1 MHRMAFGKGVGANE
15 EATGCHV
22 GGLSC
27 LVWYHTLTGTTIARA
42 EPDATLARPHQS
54 DLCMV
59 GTTIPH
65 LSTTSHQSMTDNV
78 TISFDSDMM

>member
-27 LVWYHTLTGTTIARA
+27 LVWYHTPTGTIASA

-59 GTTIPH
+59 GGTTMVPYH
-65 LSTTSHQSMTDNV
+65 TTSIHYESSVDE
-78 TISFDSDMM
+78 